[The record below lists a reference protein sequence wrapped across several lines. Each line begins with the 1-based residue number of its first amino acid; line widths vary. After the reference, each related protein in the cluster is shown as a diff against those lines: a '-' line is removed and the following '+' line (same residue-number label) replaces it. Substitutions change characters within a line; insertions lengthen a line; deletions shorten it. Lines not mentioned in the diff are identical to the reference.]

1 MIRCV
6 SRGAIAALLVAS
18 WAPNWWAQTRPEAP
32 SSLKAFLRDYLAR
45 GGGGADRTTRYRF
58 ALVNLDG
65 SGKKDVIAYVTGRS
79 WCGTGGCTMLI
90 LAADG
95 SSYRVISRIPITRAP
110 IRVLTVTSK
119 GWRDIGV
126 WVQGGGIQPGY
137 EADLP
142 FDGSG
147 YPTNPSAPPARRLG
161 ADTEGEVVLSATDEG
176 TPLYP

>member
-18 WAPNWWAQTRPEAP
+18 VAPNWRAQTRPEVP
-32 SSLKAFLRDYLAR
+32 SALKTFLQEYLAR
-45 GGGGADRTTRYRF
+45 GGGEVDRTTRYQF
-58 ALVNLDG
+58 ALVELDG
-65 SGKKDVIAYVTGRS
+65 PGKRDVIAYVTGRR

-90 LAADG
+90 LAPDS
-95 SSYRVISRIPITRAP
+95 SSYRVVSRIPITRPP

-142 FDGSG
+142 FDGSS
-147 YPTNPSAPPARRLG
+147 YPMNPSAPPARRLG
-161 ADTEGEVVLSATDEG
+161 ANAAGEVVLSAAEEG